1 MRRERER
8 ERETRV
14 RGWEEVSFAVTNGQV
29 GRWDESEK
37 KEGGE
42 QGEWIAGARFRGASI
57 DHRGYV
63 LNNLPGLAVSR
74 GEMRGAE
81 GGVKVAMRSSLLPIT
96 GRFRSA
102 ARNAS
107 FRNGGGADW

>member
-1 MRRERER
+1 M
-8 ERETRV
+8 
-14 RGWEEVSFAVTNGQV
+14 RGWEEVSFAVRTDRSV
-29 GRWDESEK
+29 GGMRAK
-37 KEGGE
+37 RRRGGE